1 MGINDLYIVFINI
14 KNNMFL
20 LKIILN
26 VDLDVID
33 YIVERYLLFLDFN
46 YCSGSNCVLII
57 GKIKSIN

>member
-1 MGINDLYIVFINI
+1 
-14 KNNMFL
+14 MFL